1 MLKTGSIIGERY
13 EILKEIGRGGMSIVY
28 LAMDNR
34 LNKSIAV
41 KDIRKR
47 QNSNNEFLMHSLI
60 IESNMLKNLDH
71 GSLPKIYDIIDDSGN
86 IYVVMDYVEGQSL
99 SQKFKSSGPLPEKD
113 VIDWAKQLSNV
124 LGYLHS
130 RKPYPIIYRDMKP
143 DNIMLTPEN
152 KIKLIDFGI
161 AREYKVENTTDTT
174 NLGTRAFAA
183 PEQIAGKQTDARTDI
198 YSLGVTLYNLV
209 TGKSLSE
216 PPFEIKPIR
225 TWNPALSEGLEYI
238 IEKCTAAEP
247 ENRYQSCEQLS
258 YDLENIDKLTK
269 GYKKKLIRK
278 LTVFCCNFLL
288 LVFFSIMLAMGY
300 KGIYNS
306 KIADYK
312 YLINKSDRYLIDGKY
327 TEAIEVLDEIIT
339 EVDGS
344 RAEAYIN
351 LINIYTNIRD
361 PLTGLEKVEGYIND
375 KYERINKNNDVLFK
389 VAMTNLEL
397 DNPAVA
403 LRYFRMVDEKQ
414 VPAVEYYKTLTTTM
428 CSMNID
434 YEKFNKN
441 LKEFEEYTDNI
452 SNNENKLSNY
462 NTLAFIYSSYK
473 SELENANDKTI
484 EIIEKASEI
493 LKRLDEESLTLRFEY
508 QFHSKLAQA
517 YHSKG
522 INEKDKEA
530 ANIYFNKAIENYQI
544 LLDIDGYE
552 REEILLKVGEIYTD
566 SGLIS
571 QALENYGVLI
581 KDYPNSFR
589 AYIKKANLLLDIE
602 QNKSEGERN
611 YIEAKK
617 AYSDT
622 SKLDGIEE
630 EQEFSKLK
638 RRLNNLGL
646 L

>member
-1 MLKTGSIIGERY
+1 MIKTGTIIGGRY

-47 QNSNNEFLMHSLI
+47 QNSNNEFLMNSLI

-71 GSLPKIYDIIDDSGN
+71 ASLPKIYDIIDDSGN
-86 IYVVMDYVEGQSL
+86 IYVVMDYIEGQSL
-99 SQKFKSSGPLPEKD
+99 SQKLKSFGPLPEKD
-113 VIDWAKQLSNV
+113 VISWAKQLSDV
-124 LGYLHS
+124 LCYLHS

-216 PPFEIKPIR
+216 EPFEIKPIR
-225 TWNPALSEGLEYI
+225 SWNPALSEGLEYVI
-238 IEKCTAAEP
+238 NKCTAIEP
-247 ENRYQSCEQLS
+247 ESRYQDCEQLS
-258 YDLENIDKLTK
+258 HDLDNIDKLTK
-269 GYKKKLIRK
+269 GYRKKLIKK
-278 LTVFCCNFLL
+278 LTLFCCDCVLL
-288 LVFFSIMLAMGY
+288 AFFISMLCIGY
-300 KGIYNS
+300 KGIYNT
-306 KIADYK
+306 KIANYK

-327 TEAIEVLDEIIT
+327 TEAIKVLDEIIT

-351 LINIYTNIRD
+351 LINIYSNMRD
-361 PLTGLEKVEGYIND
+361 TATGLEKVEGYIND
-375 KYERINKNNDVLFK
+375 KYKNINKNDEVLFK

-397 DNPAVA
+397 NNWDVA
-403 LRYFRMVDEKQ
+403 LRYFRMIDEKKI
-414 VPAVEYYKTLTTTM
+414 PDAKYYKILTTAM

-434 YEKFNKN
+434 YEKFSEN
-441 LKEFEEYTDNI
+441 LLEFEKYNDELPND
-452 SNNENKLSNY
+452 EKKLANY
-462 NTLAFIYSSYK
+462 NSLAFIYSSNK
-473 SELENANDKTI
+473 NKIENANDKTI
-484 EIIEKASEI
+484 EIVEKAQDI
-493 LKRLDEESLTLRFEY
+493 LNMLDDESLTLRYEY

-522 INEKDKEA
+522 INEKNKEA
-530 ANIYFNKAIENYQI
+530 AQPFFNKAIEHYQD

-552 REEILLKVGEIYTD
+552 REEILLKLAEISAD
-566 SGLIS
+566 SGETSEAMEYFDTI
-571 QALENYGVLI
+571 I
-581 KDYPNSFR
+581 RDYPDSIR
-589 AYIKKANLLLDIE
+589 AYIKKVNLLLDIE
-602 QNKSEGERN
+602 QNKLESDRN
-611 YIEAKK
+611 YSEAKRVYEI
-617 AYSDT
+617 A
-622 SKLDGIEE
+622 SKLSNIENDD
-630 EQEFSKLK
+630 EFAKLK
-638 RRLNNLGL
+638 RRMKNIGL